1 MEELLCSI
9 EFYQDKKKFV
19 ARIKSELGGLR
30 ELKNNNFDDLLSDVM
45 MELNEEFENLTEM

>member
-9 EFYQDKKKFV
+9 EFYQDKKKFI

-30 ELKNNNFDDLLSDVM
+30 ELKSSNFEDLLSDVM
-45 MELNEEFENLTEM
+45 VELNEEFENLTEM